1 MSSVKVKGF
10 AAVQREIARLWHDA
24 NKSLYKRR
32 AVLDRKRYEAECAR
46 ILADVAPSQPQPQPQ
61 KKKQK
66 KRRLRKEINK
76 SSRRPQK
83 LSRTQLT
90 THNKMLRTCRS
101 NRLLRRNITLRSSL
115 EALRPFVSSSVIR
128 SIAKSSDPSSSSPYS
143 VVLPSTDI
151 NVNPRIQNGKLRDY
165 QVRGLNWLVKMH
177 HNGMNCIL
185 ADEMGLGKTVRGVR
199 AHVSVYGVA

>member
-143 VVLPSTDI
+143 VVLPTDI